1 MSSER
6 ILINLDAVL
15 NDKGFRDARR
25 ELLEVNGLEERLIKN
40 NTTLSKPAK
49 LGITNSIKEAKKEAE
64 GLSGVLSEA
73 FAGLADGLKGGLGD
87 ALGGLNLGGLSLG
100 VAGVG
105 AAAAAGL
112 AVAGAAVLELT
123 KEYDA
128 LRKSIKLYTGASGDD
143 LANLVVQTQ
152 AISQTFG
159 ESTDEIQ
166 LAANALSKNLGISFG
181 DALTEIERGLAA
193 GANKNGEFLSNLK
206 EYPSALQ
213 AAGLSAQQLTDILIA
228 QSTEGVFSDKAV
240 DAVKEFNLRIKEQTP
255 ATRDALVGAF
265 GAAFTDDLLKK
276 VDAGKVT
283 TVQALDII
291 AAKSKDSSIPITKLQ
306 TVITDVFGGAGEDAG
321 LGFIQSLEGI
331 STGAFNANRAISEYE
346 KTQLSLLAANKDL
359 AAAQERLTANFTGVG
374 DKITILTTRLRA
386 FLYDVLAGV
395 GEAIEPIL
403 SALRRLGATIA
414 NLFDGIKDFDV
425 LQAIIDGI
433 SFSFEVLG
441 KVIGFAIDAVGFL
454 IDKAKNIPVIKDA
467 IDTVVFGV
475 NTFIDAISKIPAI
488 WDGIVAFVTQSA
500 QNIADTFRFI
510 YLEAQ
515 LFIKEL
521 DQAFRIR
528 PEKRLELQREIDALN
543 REIAGLGNGKTA
555 ADAFVEAYN
564 KRLKDKGKD
573 IKDTTTKAI
582 QGDKALNIKAN
593 VSPTIKTD
601 PTKAKAEAEKL
612 AAENKKRDRELE
624 KLRIN
629 GIEDETKRKIELVR
643 FGLRTELEDYEG
655 NAKQKAEFRK
665 LKEAEATK
673 AILQIQKEAYDR
685 ELKARKDL
693 TDDVIDYER
702 EPRRT
707 ALELE
712 IDTLKDIADPTPAQ
726 KKLLLQKER
735 DLALLSNKERLDAE
749 LIQAEEYARKKAEL
763 TGEPLDIIGA
773 QAPIETA
780 SQTREA
786 NIKAKFGL
794 DIQEVDFEAARAEI
808 ESLEARLDSSVSE
821 SEIRQAGLLTSLEE
835 QYTRGIISYADYE
848 AQKTDILR
856 DAELQRLQIQKDGLT
871 KQLDAVN
878 TLLASDTITESQ
890 RTELVKQQTDLRL
903 ELADVALKAGEAAN
917 QVLKDTADKSIA
929 KIEQQ
934 VNTATGL
941 ANSAIQIVQA
951 VADFTKDK
959 DAEVVDSQ
967 IENTKRRID
976 ELLALES
983 EANLQ
988 QVENEK
994 IRLNQLVAAKEEAA
1008 RKEQRIANIIA
1019 AAQYAVAV
1027 AEGSLAIAK
1036 QAQLPFPYNL
1046 VAIIGTV
1053 AALAAGGISLVS
1065 KFQATQQSAATG
1077 FYDGGYTGDKGE
1089 REVAGVVHGR
1099 EFVVT
1104 AKKTKEFRP
1113 LLDAI
1118 NTGKIKPSDLTTF
1131 APNYNAATIVRE
1143 QAATKIKDDDIIK
1156 EIRTTNKI
1164 LSQSV
1169 QKSARDAVRE
1179 NMKSKRV

>member
-6 ILINLDAVL
+6 ILINLEAVL
-15 NDKGFRDARR
+15 NGNGFRDARR

-64 GLSGVLSEA
+64 GLNSEANTLAEAFNRLKQTAAVATIAAIGAQAIQTVAKFERLESVLKNTLGSNSEAQKALSEIKA
-73 FAGLADGLKGGLGD
+73 FAASTPFQVDEITDSYIKLTNRGLQPTKEELVKLGD
-87 ALGGLNLGGLSLG
+87 IAASQGKSLDQFTEALLDATTGENERLKEFGIQATKAGDSVTFAFKGIQKTVANTPEAIKGALLSFGELAGVTGSMAAVSKTLEGQWSNLMDTVDDLFVSLG
-100 VAGVG
+100 
-105 AAAAAGL
+105 
-112 AVAGAAVLELT
+112 
-123 KEYDA
+123 D
-128 LRKSIKLYTGASGDD
+128 
-143 LANLVVQTQ
+143 
-152 AISQTFG
+152 
-159 ESTDEIQ
+159 
-166 LAANALSKNLGISFG
+166 
-181 DALTEIERGLAA
+181 RGLASA
-193 GANKNGEFLSNLK
+193 AKSVLGYMSSLVSTVGDYLRVPMADKVREEQVEVNRLVTAIIGQNEGSATRNALMAELGQKYPEILRFLDIENQSTTGLIAKLEELNAAYAQKITIAAFSDDLVKVEKKLGDRISENARLQKKYGSENAADEVRFRQERVAFYESEIARQKGLALATAKTAKEKQEIEARAAIATAKIIDLVNEDQLKRAIARAEAADKSRTRTAFKEEGGGIDLSQQTKDILRLSELQKEQDELLK
-206 EYPSALQ
+206 ESADIRQNIAQREAELLKTTAGKVVQGEKEKQ
-213 AAGLSAQQLTDILIA
+213 AA
-228 QSTEGVFSDKAV
+228 
-240 DAVKEFNLRIKEQTP
+240 KEQT
-255 ATRDALVGAF
+255 A
-265 GAAFTDDLLKK
+265 K
-276 VDAGKVT
+276 VDEK
-283 TVQALDII
+283 
-291 AAKSKDSSIPITKLQ
+291 AAK
-306 TVITDVFGGAGEDAG
+306 
-321 LGFIQSLEGI
+321 
-331 STGAFNANRAISEYE
+331 
-346 KTQLSLLAANKDL
+346 
-359 AAAQERLTANFTGVG
+359 
-374 DKITILTTRLRA
+374 
-386 FLYDVLAGV
+386 
-395 GEAIEPIL
+395 
-403 SALRRLGATIA
+403 
-414 NLFDGIKDFDV
+414 
-425 LQAIIDGI
+425 
-433 SFSFEVLG
+433 
-441 KVIGFAIDAVGFL
+441 
-454 IDKAKNIPVIKDA
+454 
-467 IDTVVFGV
+467 
-475 NTFIDAISKIPAI
+475 
-488 WDGIVAFVTQSA
+488 
-500 QNIADTFRFI
+500 
-510 YLEAQ
+510 
-515 LFIKEL
+515 
-521 DQAFRIR
+521 
-528 PEKRLELQREIDALN
+528 
-543 REIAGLGNGKTA
+543 
-555 ADAFVEAYN
+555 
-564 KRLKDKGKD
+564 
-573 IKDTTTKAI
+573 
-582 QGDKALNIKAN
+582 
-593 VSPTIKTD
+593 
-601 PTKAKAEAEKL
+601 KAKAEAEKL

-673 AILQIQKEAYDR
+673 AILQIQKEAYDK

-702 EPRRT
+702 EARMT

-712 IDTLKDIADPTPAQ
+712 IDTLKDIADPTLAQ

-871 KQLDAVN
+871 KQLDSVN
-878 TLLASDTITESQ
+878 TLLASDTLTEAQ

-903 ELADVALKAGEAAN
+903 ELADVALKASEAAN
-917 QVLKDTADKSIA
+917 QVLKDTADKGIA

-934 VNTATGL
+934 VNVATGL

-1164 LSQSV
+1164 LSQNV